1 MSVDLAKPFLF
12 PLNDI
17 SDARLNAKTW
27 MVDTS
32 ENVFNFI
39 KNPGQFFMTTDDGHG
54 YVKDQP
60 YFISTDGTTLIPVG
74 VKKHAHSKDT
84 DAEGGLMIE
93 QFLANIG
100 NLQLY
105 FGQQFIDTD
114 FFKNTNGTGALV
126 QTTVGS
132 NSAYIEIDTGTSTD
146 GYANIRKVGN
156 AIDFAKKSA
165 FMARAELNGTI
176 ANYILRLGI
185 DAEMIND
192 ANDPTT
198 RSYGIE
204 ACSGQTNWQTWSCDG
219 SSRSVVATSY
229 AVDTSIHTW
238 MGQHY
243 PATPNIIFTRDN
255 DTANAVTK
263 TTEIPTSNIGVP
275 SHFFGAGV
283 KSTTSSQA
291 KEWRLRGIVVYGGIG
306 TTNWKWYA
314 S

>member
-1 MSVDLAKPFLF
+1 MSVDLAKPFQF
-12 PLNDI
+12 PTNDI
-17 SDARLNAKTW
+17 SDDRLNAKTW
-27 MVDTS
+27 MIDTAD
-32 ENVFNFI
+32 NVFNFKKI
-39 KNPGQFFMTTDDGHG
+39 PGQFFMTTDDGHG

-60 YFISTDGTTLIPVG
+60 YFISTDGNTTIPVG

-114 FFKNTNGTGALV
+114 FYKDISGTGA
-126 QTTVGS
+126 TVATVVTS
-132 NSAYIEIDTGTSTD
+132 NSAYVNVEAGTSTN
-146 GYANIRKVGN
+146 GYANVRKIGN

-176 ANYILRLGI
+176 ANYLLRLGI
-185 DAEMIND
+185 DAEMVND
-192 ANDPTT
+192 ANDATT

-204 ACSGQTNWQTWSCDG
+204 ACSGQTNWQCWSCNG
-219 SSRSVVATSY
+219 TTRSIVATSY

-238 MGQHY
+238 MAQHY
-243 PATPNIIFTRDN
+243 PAVPNIIYTRDN

-263 TTEIPTSNIGVP
+263 TTEIPTGSIGVP
-275 SHFFGAGV
+275 SHMFGAGV
-283 KSTTSSQA
+283 KTTTSSQT
-291 KEWRLRGIVVYGGIG
+291 KQWRMRGIAVYGGIG
-306 TTNWKWYA
+306 TTGWKWYA
-314 S
+314 